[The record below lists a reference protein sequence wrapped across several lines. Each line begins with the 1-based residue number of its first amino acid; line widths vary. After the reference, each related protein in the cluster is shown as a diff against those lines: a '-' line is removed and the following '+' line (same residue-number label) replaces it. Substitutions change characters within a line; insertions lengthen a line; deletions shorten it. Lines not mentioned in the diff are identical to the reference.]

1 MNSVQVQ
8 NIHEMHGNS
17 NVPKPGLE
25 GADEGN
31 RAIERPRLN
40 LKPRSHPIEQT
51 EGNGNKERLGSHFM
65 LNL

>member
-8 NIHEMHGNS
+8 NVHEMHGNS
-17 NVPKPGLE
+17 NLPKPGPA

-40 LKPRSHPIEQT
+40 LKPRSHPIEKT
-51 EGNGNKERLGSHFM
+51 EGNADKERSGSHFM